1 MITAA
6 PSIYDNETALLR
18 SSARVMAE
26 ICRSMRP
33 RRVRT
38 MRRWAE
44 EEFVIPDGDYQGTR
58 FNPAIQPAHALWLDE
73 IDSGRWRE
81 HYLLA
86 CQQSGKSVSGFL
98 IPLLYH
104 VFELRQTVI
113 CGIPLLD
120 LRKDKW
126 EMEILPA
133 IEASRYRD
141 LLPTSG
147 AGSKGGVSAL
157 VKFQHGAA
165 IRFMTGGG
173 NDKTRSSFTAPVL
186 VTTETE
192 GFGSVSVSSS
202 ENVTPL
208 DQLRGRTSFY
218 GSRARIYHECTVE
231 NEHGIMWT
239 GHQTGSGGQ
248 VMFPCPGCGTGIH
261 PEREHLVGWH
271 DHETELRAK
280 QAVRWSCPSCGILFT
295 ESDRK
300 QALRLARIVHRGQ
313 LFVNGEVQGA
323 NPETEVLSVRYGAS
337 ANAFSEAGMIGVA
350 EWRIKYQMETEAGE
364 AASRA
369 LDQWTYTRPIK
380 EAAIVIDPL
389 DIQRLLMRQGKTA
402 RGFCPADTELLT
414 AGCDVRKTQLH
425 WFVIAWRKD
434 GGPRLVDFG
443 IERVPSADMPIGE
456 AILVAGETVQEYF
469 RAGFPVE
476 GSEDV
481 LSVAQTLV
489 DAGYQTDDIEALC
502 AKDSTWLPAMGFGTG
517 MLRDKKYAKPR
528 NVRSARIIGNGWHVA
543 DVRGRLLVELDANK
557 GKSALHR
564 ALSVPDHDSPHALLF
579 CSANQQDLRDMVY
592 ELTAEE
598 QRDRHKPGVGLVTE
612 WKPVRKRNH
621 FLDAAYQAYA
631 AKTIHEEM
639 IKLIE
644 AEQAEQQPE
653 EIEWTPEY
661 TGPRGGIFG

>member
-1 MITAA
+1 
-6 PSIYDNETALLR
+6 
-18 SSARVMAE
+18 
-26 ICRSMRP
+26 MRP
-33 RRVRT
+33 RRVRS
-38 MRRWAE
+38 MRQFAE
-44 EEFVIPDGDYQGTR
+44 DEFVIPDGDYQGTR
-58 FNPAIQPAHALWLDE
+58 FRPDVQPAHALWLDE

-104 VFELRQTVI
+104 LFELRQTVI

-126 EMEILPA
+126 DMEILPA

-141 LLPTSG
+141 LIPKIG
-147 AGSKGGVSAL
+147 AGSKGGVAAL
-157 VKFQHGAA
+157 MKFSHGPAL
-165 IRFMTGGG
+165 RFMTGGG

-186 VTTETE
+186 ITTETE
-192 GFGSVSVSSS
+192 GFGSVSVSSGES
-202 ENVTPL
+202 VTPL

-231 NEHGIMWT
+231 SEHGIMWT

-248 VMFPCPGCGTGIH
+248 VVFPCPGCGAGIH
-261 PEREHLVGWH
+261 PEREHLIGWH
-271 DHETELRAK
+271 DLETEIRAK
-280 QAVRWSCPSCGILFT
+280 QAARWSCPACGILFD
-295 ESDRK
+295 ESQRK
-300 QALRLARIVHRGQ
+300 QALRSARIIHRGQ
-313 LFVNGEVQGA
+313 HFINGEVHGA

-350 EWRIKYQMETEAGE
+350 EWQIKYQMETEAGE
-364 AASRA
+364 SKSRA
-369 LDQWTYTRPIK
+369 LDQWTFATPIK
-380 EAAIVIDPL
+380 ETAIVVDPL
-389 DIQRLLMRQGKTA
+389 DIQRLLMRQGKTQ

-425 WFVIAWRKD
+425 WYVIAWRRD
-434 GGPRLVDFG
+434 GGPRVVDFG
-443 IERVPSADMPIGE
+443 IERVPSSDMPIGD
-456 AILVAGETVQEYF
+456 AIQVAGETVQEYF
-469 RAGFPVE
+469 QAGFPVE

-489 DAGYQTDDIEALC
+489 DAGYQTDDVESLC

-517 MLRDKKYAKPR
+517 MLRDKKYNKPR

-543 DVRGRLLVELDANK
+543 EVRGRMLVELDANK
-557 GKSALHR
+557 QKSALHR
-564 ALSVPDHDSPHALLF
+564 ALSVPDHESPHALLF
-579 CSANQQDLRDMVY
+579 CSVHQQDLRDMVY

-612 WKPVRKRNH
+612 WKPIRKRNH

-631 AKTIHEEM
+631 AKTIHEELV
-639 IKLIE
+639 KLIE
-644 AEQAEQQPE
+644 AEQAAQQPD
-653 EIEWTPEY
+653 EIEWQPSFS
-661 TGPRGGIFG
+661 GPGGGIFG